1 MIIFLGLL
9 PLILTLILGISI
21 SVNRP
26 KRRMLRV
33 INGQRR

>member
-1 MIIFLGLL
+1 MVIFLGLL

-21 SVNRP
+21 YMNRP

-33 INGQRR
+33 IRG